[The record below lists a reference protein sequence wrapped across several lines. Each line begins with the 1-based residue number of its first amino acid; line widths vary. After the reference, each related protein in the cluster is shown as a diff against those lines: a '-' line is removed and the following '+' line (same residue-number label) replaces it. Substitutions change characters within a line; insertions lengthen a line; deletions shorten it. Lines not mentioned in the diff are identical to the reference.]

1 MAAPLARHRVATALL
16 PALVLTSGFCGISY
30 EILYTKLLGNLL
42 GNQFAINAA
51 VLLTFLL
58 GIGLGTLLAHRF
70 LRWLWLIEASIGLY
84 AAGMVL
90 AYPAIDRLV
99 YGALPALGASLPATV
114 ATSLLLLAAPAVLI
128 GASLPIFTA
137 YLTSLRDTHVF
148 SITYAVYNVGAALT
162 AVALEFVLLRAW
174 GLRATTLALSGLNVA
189 VALALLAMTR
199 SLPLVPLPPPG
210 RIRFPASLLLA
221 LAVASVGS
229 AVFQLLMIKLTEF
242 VLGPYNET
250 FALVL
255 ATVLLGLTLGSVC
268 VGRFGLS
275 FRGALLLCLAGLG
288 FTLAALPTLVVLYA
302 LLYPAAAGAYPAL
315 VTLKFSL
322 VFALMGVPAVGFGA
336 TIPAL
341 LGRYEHVAR
350 ESGQLLF
357 VSSVANAF
365 GFLLM
370 AFVLHRSFDYGALLL
385 LVAATAAAAIWIHGG
400 SRRAVLAGL
409 GLLALLA
416 FLQRTVW
423 DEGLLYVGH
432 TSFHSLGALR
442 HVDGQRDL
450 PAERFKGAEDVFAII
465 ERNGEPHFFINGY
478 FSIPLNSSS
487 EKIVGALSSM
497 LAPRG
502 DDALVLG
509 VGSGAT
515 AGTVGL
521 VFENTDAVE
530 INAVVLENLYRMKQ
544 YNFDIEQQPGT
555 RIVHDDGVRFVKSGD
570 KRYSLILNTVTT
582 PLYFSSSKLYTRDFL
597 SAVRERLQ
605 PDGVYVTWLD
615 WRVGDRGVDIILSTL
630 SEQFGECW
638 IANLTTGYFLL
649 ACSNAPMR
657 LHRFAEVAG
666 NPTLRETFESEYDLP
681 LRLIPYALL
690 STEALALRSP
700 GGAPI
705 NTLDRPVLEHEMAR
719 LQANAAIEGFQKR
732 LGKEIAL
739 GRLPSQ
745 LRRSMP
751 WTSGD
756 FNRYQKI
763 REREMRELIERSRPD
778 LLEAAPAPR

>member
-1 MAAPLARHRVATALL
+1 MAAPLARNRFAAALL

-58 GIGLGTLLAHRF
+58 GIGIGTLLAHRF

-90 AYPAIDRLV
+90 AYPALDRLI
-99 YGALPALGASLPATV
+99 YGALPTLGASLPATV

-128 GASLPIFTA
+128 GGSLPIFAA
-137 YLTSLRDTHVF
+137 YLTSLRDSHVF

-162 AVALEFVLLRAW
+162 ALALEFVLLRAW
-174 GLRATTLALSGLNVA
+174 GLRTTTLALCGLNLVVA
-189 VALALLAMTR
+189 GTLLAMTR
-199 SLPLVPLPPPG
+199 SLPLVPLPPTG
-210 RIRFPASLLLA
+210 RIRFPASLLAA

-255 ATVLLGLTLGSVC
+255 ATVLIGLALGSAC

-302 LLYPAAAGAYPAL
+302 ALYPAAAGSYPAL
-315 VTLKFSL
+315 VLLKFSL

-357 VSSVANAF
+357 VSSLANAF

-370 AFVLHRSFDYGALLL
+370 AFVLHRLLDYGALLL
-385 LVAATAAAAIWIHGG
+385 LVAAAATAALWIHGG
-400 SRRAVLAGL
+400 PRRAALVGL
-409 GLLALLA
+409 GLLALAGL
-416 FLQRTVW
+416 LQRTAW
-423 DEGLLYVGH
+423 NEGLLYLGH
-432 TSFHSLGALR
+432 TSFHSIGALR
-442 HVDGQRDL
+442 HAGKERVL
-450 PAERFKGAEDVFAII
+450 PAERYKGAEDVFAIV

-478 FSIPLNSSS
+478 FSIPLASTS

-521 VFENTDAVE
+521 VFERTDAVE
-530 INAVVLENLYRMKQ
+530 INAVVLENLHRMTQ
-544 YNFDIEQQPGT
+544 YNFDIERQPGT
-555 RIVHDDGVRFVKSGD
+555 KIVHDDGVRFVKSGE

-597 SAVRERLQ
+597 AAVRARLQ

-638 IANLTTGYFLL
+638 IANLTKGYFLL

-666 NPTLRETFESEYDLP
+666 NPTLRAAFESEYELP
-681 LRLIPYALL
+681 LRLIPYAVL
-690 STEALALRSP
+690 STEALPLRSP
-700 GGAPI
+700 GGGPI
-705 NTLDRPVLEHEMAR
+705 NTFDRPVLEHEMAR
-719 LQANAAIEGFQKR
+719 LQANAEIDGFEKR
-732 LGKEIAL
+732 LAEDISL
-739 GRLPSQ
+739 GRLRGA
-745 LRRSMP
+745 LGRSMP
-751 WTSGD
+751 WTSAD
-756 FNRYQKI
+756 FNRYQEL
-763 REREMRELIERSRPD
+763 REREMRERVERSRPD
-778 LLEAAPAPR
+778 LLETAPAPR

>member
-1 MAAPLARHRVATALL
+1 MAAPLARHRVAKALL

-288 FTLAALPTLVVLYA
+288 FTPDRIKLPLGLGPGIIKFGIELFKPQLGVLIEFINI
-302 LLYPAAAGAYPAL
+302 LFKTAYP
-315 VTLKFSL
+315 
-322 VFALMGVPAVGFGA
+322 
-336 TIPAL
+336 L
-341 LGRYEHVAR
+341 LPLGENSPNRPV
-350 ESGQLLF
+350 Q
-357 VSSVANAF
+357 NN
-365 GFLLM
+365 
-370 AFVLHRSFDYGALLL
+370 
-385 LVAATAAAAIWIHGG
+385 IHYHNKDKHIDD
-400 SRRAVLAGL
+400 LN
-409 GLLALLA
+409 
-416 FLQRTVW
+416 
-423 DEGLLYVGH
+423 
-432 TSFHSLGALR
+432 R
-442 HVDGQRDL
+442 HC
-450 PAERFKGAEDVFAII
+450 K
-465 ERNGEPHFFINGY
+465 INGDHY
-478 FSIPLNSSS
+478 PLPDSCF
-487 EKIVGALSSM
+487 KIQSFL
-497 LAPRG
+497 G
-502 DDALVLG
+502 D
-509 VGSGAT
+509 
-515 AGTVGL
+515 
-521 VFENTDAVE
+521 
-530 INAVVLENLYRMKQ
+530 
-544 YNFDIEQQPGT
+544 
-555 RIVHDDGVRFVKSGD
+555 
-570 KRYSLILNTVTT
+570 
-582 PLYFSSSKLYTRDFL
+582 
-597 SAVRERLQ
+597 
-605 PDGVYVTWLD
+605 
-615 WRVGDRGVDIILSTL
+615 
-630 SEQFGECW
+630 
-638 IANLTTGYFLL
+638 
-649 ACSNAPMR
+649 
-657 LHRFAEVAG
+657 
-666 NPTLRETFESEYDLP
+666 
-681 LRLIPYALL
+681 
-690 STEALALRSP
+690 
-700 GGAPI
+700 
-705 NTLDRPVLEHEMAR
+705 
-719 LQANAAIEGFQKR
+719 
-732 LGKEIAL
+732 
-739 GRLPSQ
+739 
-745 LRRSMP
+745 
-751 WTSGD
+751 
-756 FNRYQKI
+756 
-763 REREMRELIERSRPD
+763 
-778 LLEAAPAPR
+778 